1 MLLRKLL
8 GMPMYLI
15 SMNSENHL
23 AKVNMVWLKE
33 AFIKAHK
40 EMLLSKLSKRGN
52 LISKTRNY
60 LKEKLKFSKFANIP
74 ILLNWKTYSKIRT
87 TYILSWNIWQVETFS
102 LF

>member
-1 MLLRKLL
+1 MLSRKLL

-15 SMNSENHL
+15 SMSSENHS
-23 AKVNMVWLKE
+23 AKVNMVLSKE
-33 AFIKAHK
+33 AFIKALK

-60 LKEKLKFSKFANIP
+60 LKEKLRFSKFANIP

-102 LF
+102 LS